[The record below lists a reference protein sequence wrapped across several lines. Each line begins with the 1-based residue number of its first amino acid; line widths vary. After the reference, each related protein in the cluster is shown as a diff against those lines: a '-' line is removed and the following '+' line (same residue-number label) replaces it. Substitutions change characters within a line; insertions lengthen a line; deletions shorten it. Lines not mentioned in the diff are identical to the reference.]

1 MSKIKYLV
9 LLFFLFLGS
18 QVSSQT
24 STYTSGVS
32 AIIDGKSNEGFGF
45 SISLSDDGKKLLVG
59 SPYHNSNIG
68 KAYLYEYLIQTGTW
82 SATAEFYGE
91 SHQEYFGFSVKLSG
105 DGNTIAIGAPGTNL
119 TVSGNTIVDVGSTN
133 IYKLSGNSWAL
144 SDIIYGAP
152 NKIGTSQTERDISS
166 HYNTSKDYSGYSV
179 SLGYDGNRVVI
190 GEPGFD
196 KVISNGDNQGRV
208 RVFDY
213 DNSSNWDLN
222 KSFETSG
229 LATSQTIQSD
239 LLSNV
244 LMIRAEDTDANTG
257 AKVTIS
263 SDNSTISVSS
273 PNATTSFNG
282 GAIDNL
288 YTKQNSNSASHKDG
302 LTSIFKEDI
311 SSGNWENKG
320 EFLYTKGQT
329 GIGTDLDQDGS
340 SIVFGIPG
348 HKRSYAN
355 NATHSNQ
362 IGSGGEQIYSFDISS
377 NQWILEHDIHV
388 EITGSS
394 SGGRNRRGNNVAI
407 SNNGSLIVT
416 KLNTK
421 FSIYEKINNVW
432 TENQSIETESNQGN
446 TRHYYPGTQ
455 NLDISGDN
463 NTIAYMYN
471 FNANP
476 NNVSNKLYVRK
487 NTALNLNLSSTESD
501 NIIRAGDRINI
512 TATFSED
519 MISAPDISIG
529 SLVTNV
535 AMTATSSTTWTYV
548 WDVPAGSDG
557 TVTATVS
564 GTDIAGNAYAG
575 TDSITFTI
583 DNTAPTVNLTNNDID
598 NIVKQNENIT
608 LTAVFNENM
617 ATAPNITI
625 GSLVSNVTM
634 TAVSSTTWTY
644 LWTVPAGNNGTVSA
658 TVSGTDIAGNAYS
671 GTDSITFTIDNTAPT
686 VNLINNDIDNIV
698 KQNDNVTITTTFNED
713 MIGANITIGSLVSN
727 VTMTATSST
736 TWTYVWDVPAGS
748 DGTVTAT
755 VSGTDI
761 AGNAYAGTDS
771 ITFTIDNTAP
781 TVNLTNNDIDNIV
794 KQNENITLTAVF
806 NENMATAP
814 NITIGSLVSNV
825 TMTAV
830 SSTTWTYL
838 WTVPAGNNGTVSA
851 TVSGTD
857 IAGNAYSGT
866 DSITFTIDNTAPT
879 VNLINNDIDNIVKQ
893 NDNVTIT
900 TTFNEDMIGA
910 NITIG
915 SLVSNVTMTAVS
927 SATWTYLWTVPAG
940 NNGTVSATVSGTDVA
955 GNAYSGTDSITFTI
969 DNTAPTVNLT
979 NNDIDNIV
987 KQNENITLTA
997 VFNENMA
1004 TAPNIT
1010 IGSLVSNV
1018 TMTAVSSTTWTYLWT
1033 VPAGNNGTVSA
1044 TVSGTDIA
1052 GNAYSGT
1059 DSITFTID
1067 NTNQVVPNGL
1077 ELIAYEGF
1085 NYANNNFLNGKS
1097 EGMGWSSNWIGT
1109 YCPNNICSDLKIL
1122 SPGLTYAGLYNEGG
1136 KIAWGTSSNQV
1147 AMSERSLSIQKNGV
1161 IYLQFIS
1168 DFKSTSGGGT
1178 EYVGLWSS
1186 GTLTGGIGG
1195 FGAPHEINIWDG
1207 GSNYVSS
1214 QASIDNLSL
1223 VIVQFDYNN
1232 NTTKMWVNPIL
1243 SSFDYKNPG
1252 NPDASLS
1259 TALEFDNIQVR
1270 FRNGS
1275 YIDEISVYKMNSAPS
1290 NISLTST
1297 SVFENTPLATTIGTL
1312 STTDS
1317 DNRDTHTYTL
1327 VSGTGD
1333 TDNASFSISGA
1344 NILTNTDLDY
1354 ETKNSYSIRVRT
1366 TDAGGLTYEEA
1377 FTITVNDIDED
1388 SDGDGI
1394 TNNLDNCPSTPNS
1407 DQADAD
1413 GDGIGDVCDNCI
1425 AVSNSNQLDTDGDS
1439 IGDLCDTDDDNDGI
1453 IDTED
1458 AFPLDATES
1467 GDADGDGI
1475 GDNAE
1480 TDDDNDGILDA
1491 LDNCPL
1497 TANPDQLDT
1506 DGDGLG
1512 DVCDFDDDNDGFNDW
1527 VEIVCGTDSLD

>member
-446 TRHYYPGTQ
+446 TRQYYPGTQ

-583 DNTAPTVNLTNNDID
+583 DNTAPTV
-598 NIVKQNENIT
+598 T
-608 LTAVFNENM
+608 LTDTDVD
-617 ATAPNITI
+617 
-625 GSLVSNVTM
+625 NV
-634 TAVSSTTWTY
+634 VK
-644 LWTVPAGNNGTVSA
+644 
-658 TVSGTDIAGNAYS
+658 
-671 GTDSITFTIDNTAPT
+671 DS
-686 VNLINNDIDNIV
+686 
-698 KQNDNVTITTTFNED
+698 DNVTITATFNED
-713 MIGANITIGSLVSN
+713 MATAPDISIVGLVTN
-727 VTMTATSST
+727 VAMTATSST
-736 TWTYVWDVPAGS
+736 TWTYVWNVPAGN
-748 DGTVTAT
+748 DGTITAT

-761 AGNAYAGTDS
+761 AGNAY
-771 ITFTIDNTAP
+771 
-781 TVNLTNNDIDNIV
+781 
-794 KQNENITLTAVF
+794 
-806 NENMATAP
+806 
-814 NITIGSLVSNV
+814 
-825 TMTAV
+825 
-830 SSTTWTYL
+830 
-838 WTVPAGNNGTVSA
+838 
-851 TVSGTD
+851 
-857 IAGNAYSGT
+857 
-866 DSITFTIDNTAPT
+866 
-879 VNLINNDIDNIVKQ
+879 
-893 NDNVTIT
+893 
-900 TTFNEDMIGA
+900 
-910 NITIG
+910 
-915 SLVSNVTMTAVS
+915 
-927 SATWTYLWTVPAG
+927 
-940 NNGTVSATVSGTDVA
+940 
-955 GNAYSGTDSITFTI
+955 
-969 DNTAPTVNLT
+969 
-979 NNDIDNIV
+979 
-987 KQNENITLTA
+987 
-997 VFNENMA
+997 
-1004 TAPNIT
+1004 
-1010 IGSLVSNV
+1010 
-1018 TMTAVSSTTWTYLWT
+1018 
-1033 VPAGNNGTVSA
+1033 
-1044 TVSGTDIA
+1044 
-1052 GNAYSGT
+1052 
-1059 DSITFTID
+1059 
-1067 NTNQVVPNGL
+1067 
-1077 ELIAYEGF
+1077 
-1085 NYANNNFLNGKS
+1085 
-1097 EGMGWSSNWIGT
+1097 
-1109 YCPNNICSDLKIL
+1109 
-1122 SPGLTYAGLYNEGG
+1122 
-1136 KIAWGTSSNQV
+1136 
-1147 AMSERSLSIQKNGV
+1147 
-1161 IYLQFIS
+1161 
-1168 DFKSTSGGGT
+1168 
-1178 EYVGLWSS
+1178 
-1186 GTLTGGIGG
+1186 
-1195 FGAPHEINIWDG
+1195 
-1207 GSNYVSS
+1207 
-1214 QASIDNLSL
+1214 
-1223 VIVQFDYNN
+1223 
-1232 NTTKMWVNPIL
+1232 
-1243 SSFDYKNPG
+1243 
-1252 NPDASLS
+1252 
-1259 TALEFDNIQVR
+1259 
-1270 FRNGS
+1270 
-1275 YIDEISVYKMNSAPS
+1275 
-1290 NISLTST
+1290 
-1297 SVFENTPLATTIGTL
+1297 
-1312 STTDS
+1312 
-1317 DNRDTHTYTL
+1317 
-1327 VSGTGD
+1327 
-1333 TDNASFSISGA
+1333 
-1344 NILTNTDLDY
+1344 
-1354 ETKNSYSIRVRT
+1354 
-1366 TDAGGLTYEEA
+1366 
-1377 FTITVNDIDED
+1377 
-1388 SDGDGI
+1388 
-1394 TNNLDNCPSTPNS
+1394 
-1407 DQADAD
+1407 
-1413 GDGIGDVCDNCI
+1413 
-1425 AVSNSNQLDTDGDS
+1425 
-1439 IGDLCDTDDDNDGI
+1439 
-1453 IDTED
+1453 
-1458 AFPLDATES
+1458 
-1467 GDADGDGI
+1467 
-1475 GDNAE
+1475 
-1480 TDDDNDGILDA
+1480 
-1491 LDNCPL
+1491 
-1497 TANPDQLDT
+1497 
-1506 DGDGLG
+1506 
-1512 DVCDFDDDNDGFNDW
+1512 
-1527 VEIVCGTDSLD
+1527 